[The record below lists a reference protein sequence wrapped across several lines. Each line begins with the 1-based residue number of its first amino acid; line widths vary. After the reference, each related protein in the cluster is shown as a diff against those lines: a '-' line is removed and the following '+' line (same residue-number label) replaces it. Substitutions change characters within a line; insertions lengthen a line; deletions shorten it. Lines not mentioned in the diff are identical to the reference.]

1 MKIINTHISRFAICI
16 KCLDNTIGLQ
26 IQSCFFCFNQV
37 LGKPTKKKKSKK
49 KSKIS
54 VEECVVPSKSRCVRP
69 VGDFKHFFFFLSD
82 HSKLSRPRYSF
93 TLHLHVSVC
102 VWSGYTDP
110 VGGYF

>member
-26 IQSCFFCFNQV
+26 IQSCLFCFNQV

-69 VGDFKHFFFFLSD
+69 VGDFK
-82 HSKLSRPRYSF
+82 LSRPRYSF

>member
-69 VGDFKHFFFFLSD
+69 VGD
-82 HSKLSRPRYSF
+82 SKLSRPRYSF